1 VPKGAI
7 MNKLSADLS
16 RLLLQLVLL
25 PLVLLWVPL
34 MFAMAWVHEMFEDL
48 RPPRLRPAPL
58 LLPAHGGLPAVM
70 PSLARPRLR
79 R

>member
-1 VPKGAI
+1 
-7 MNKLSADLS
+7 MSKLSAHLS
-16 RLLLQLVLL
+16 RLLLQLMLL

-34 MFAMAWVHEMFEDL
+34 MFAMAWVHEVFEDL

-58 LLPAHGGLPAVM
+58 LLPTHEGLPAIV
-70 PSLARPRLR
+70 PSLARPPLR